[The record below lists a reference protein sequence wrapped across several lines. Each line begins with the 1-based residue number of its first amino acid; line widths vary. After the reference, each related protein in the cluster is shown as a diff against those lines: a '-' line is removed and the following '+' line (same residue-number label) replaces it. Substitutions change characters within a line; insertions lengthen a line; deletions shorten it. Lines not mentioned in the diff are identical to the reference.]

1 MQFDDRDPCDVQWVN
16 LTDSSVFQ
24 SVYINTGLVWAR
36 RSLHTSGRNS
46 VVGWPARVS
55 VEVVQYHY
63 WYNINTLCVCVY
75 IYAIVHIIGDGIS
88 SKDQLSIETLITNL
102 NTCVI
107 ILLLNCLSS
116 CSHSHSLLGKML
128 TNKW

>member
-1 MQFDDRDPCDVQWVN
+1 MQFDDRDPCEVQWVN

-55 VEVVQYHY
+55 REYCMYV
-63 WYNINTLCVCVY
+63 CVCV
-75 IYAIVHIIGDGIS
+75 
-88 SKDQLSIETLITNL
+88 
-102 NTCVI
+102 CMC
-107 ILLLNCLSS
+107 NCSYY
-116 CSHSHSLLGKML
+116 
-128 TNKW
+128 W